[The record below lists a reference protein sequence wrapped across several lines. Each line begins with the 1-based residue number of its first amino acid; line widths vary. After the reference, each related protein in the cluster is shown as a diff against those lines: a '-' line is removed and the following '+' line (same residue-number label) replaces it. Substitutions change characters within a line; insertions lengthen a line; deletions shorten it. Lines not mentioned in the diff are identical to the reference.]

1 MKNFAFHV
9 RSMIWTLFSPNSARV
24 QSQLWA
30 AGSYSSEGI
39 SPIVAYFQ
47 NVKVSPF

>member
-1 MKNFAFHV
+1 MWGV
-9 RSMIWTLFSPNSARV
+9 SYGLPLV
-24 QSQLWA
+24 QIFVQILIQLWA

-39 SPIVAYFQ
+39 SPIVAYLK